1 MEAIGLAGISGHFL
15 QPLGEDRPFAP
26 EVVAEKTADANV
38 EGYGY
43 AMPGQIS
50 YGAGVAAVYPAG
62 PVAAHG
68 TRCAGGGGAEV
79 DAHPMTIRHQL
90 LEF

>member
-26 EVVAEKTADANV
+26 EVVAEKTADAKADANV

-43 AMPGQIS
+43 AMAGQVS
-50 YGAGVAAVYPAG
+50 YGAGVAAVCTRPDQWLNTG
-62 PVAAHG
+62 HAAQEAVEL
-68 TRCAGGGGAEV
+68 R
-79 DAHPMTIRHQL
+79 
-90 LEF
+90 

>member
-26 EVVAEKTADANV
+26 EVVAEKTAHAKADASV

-43 AMPGQIS
+43 AMAGQGS

-79 DAHPMTIRHQL
+79 DMLTQ
-90 LEF
+90 